1 MNREALCTNRCL
13 WFFTVSLH
21 TEVCMYVCTVGVSS
35 NPVTEACWTKL
46 FHRVRRRKQGIFYI
60 FFKFLG

>member
-13 WFFTVSLH
+13 WVFTVSLH

-35 NPVTEACWTKL
+35 NRVTEACWTKL
-46 FHRVRRRKQGIFYI
+46 FHRAEGGSRE
-60 FFKFLG
+60 FFTFF